1 MCTCTILLRIF
12 PPSVM
17 AKLFYALELTT
28 SIDMAL
34 SLQNKI
40 RGIIIFIL
48 TAVLSVLP
56 ELIPE
61 RWKILLE
68 NKLGN
73 NYDLIW
79 IILFAS
85 ISIIVFILTFY
96 DNNESNKEFH
106 YNSVKIRGNK
116 NKSNQKYNE
125 KTKTNEIDIVG
136 DENETS
142 QE

>member
-1 MCTCTILLRIF
+1 VHLHYITENFPTERNGKIVLR
-12 PPSVM
+12 
-17 AKLFYALELTT
+17 LRTHYQYRYG
-28 SIDMAL
+28 L